1 MDDNIIAPKPAS
13 TTSNDINLKI
23 TESETYDLLLEK
35 DEIQLT
41 MSLYDNSYIEFK
53 LVPNNII
60 ASNYYIAKYNLETI
74 NKKSYIFCKD
84 LKEVFQFYNK
94 ILQKKKI
101 DLLLSKDKSKINMNF
116 KNIINFDE
124 QVETNLELNEVKL
137 SKEEILQ
144 ILIKEVFQSKKQI
157 LLLEKKV
164 IENEQ
169 KYNAKIKDLKI
180 DYEQKIEEIKKNNNL
195 LLEEYNKRK
204 QKEKE
209 EEENRKKEEEKI
221 ALNDNV
227 NLINNFKFENIDKIK
242 NINVISNDLNITFM
256 KSVAVYTII
265 KNNESLYEIAYP
277 DNKNGYNIIIY
288 NLLLN
293 KIENKINNAHS
304 NNIHKIKH
312 YFNPSTKNHILL
324 SSSADQSIKL
334 WNISS
339 NPIINILTINNCF
352 DGDSFS
358 PFCLMFK
365 EEDFFIF
372 GGSRDQKKKIWNQ
385 NGILIGNI
393 EKSNLNYGRFIETV
407 YIENKAYILLS
418 GQYHSECLYYDDNI
432 IKIYKNN
439 NNSLEHN
446 IINLFNKNKNIYL
459 ITGCM
464 SGKVNIFDFMTT
476 NFIKEIG
483 LENSN
488 IYSLCSINEKYII
501 ASCNKS
507 LKVIDIDSYS
517 IVKEY
522 SGHNN
527 EIYGMEKIKI
537 PEKGEYLIS
546 YDSQTIKIWK

>member
-101 DLLLSKDKSKINMNF
+101 DLLLSKDKSKIYMNF

-209 EEENRKKEEEKI
+209 EEERKKEEEKI

-256 KSVAVYTII
+256 KSVTVYTII

-324 SSSADQSIKL
+324 SSSADKSIKL

-352 DGDSFS
+352 DGDNQS

-459 ITGCM
+459 ITGCT

-527 EIYGMEKIKI
+527 NIYGMEKIKI

-546 YDSQTIKIWK
+546 YDSQAIKIWK